1 MTVEN
6 YARLASISIYLSRMP
21 QKKNSHTRLVLA
33 ITLCIAAMVASYAM
47 SLAANQKEN
56 YWMIA
61 RPVSSGTQL
70 EAQYLKFQAVV
81 LGASSPSY
89 ISAKFNP
96 IGSFTLRNLS
106 PGELLDAKA
115 LSSDQQALTNQQ
127 VSVSM
132 RLVDIPAQIALG
144 ETINIYQLHDS
155 QNGEL
160 PDKPQKILNRAFV
173 SSIDRK
179 GTNFGG
185 EVALTISINRA
196 DITNLLWATSSGRL
210 VAIRTHG

>member
-70 EAQYLKFQAVV
+70 EAQDLKFQAVV
-81 LGASSPSY
+81 LGALVTY
-89 ISAKFNP
+89 
-96 IGSFTLRNLS
+96 LR
-106 PGELLDAKA
+106 
-115 LSSDQQALTNQQ
+115 
-127 VSVSM
+127 
-132 RLVDIPAQIALG
+132 
-144 ETINIYQLHDS
+144 
-155 QNGEL
+155 
-160 PDKPQKILNRAFV
+160 
-173 SSIDRK
+173 SSIPLDPSLYEIYLLANFWMRK
-179 GTNFGG
+179 
-185 EVALTISINRA
+185 R
-196 DITNLLWATSSGRL
+196 
-210 VAIRTHG
+210 